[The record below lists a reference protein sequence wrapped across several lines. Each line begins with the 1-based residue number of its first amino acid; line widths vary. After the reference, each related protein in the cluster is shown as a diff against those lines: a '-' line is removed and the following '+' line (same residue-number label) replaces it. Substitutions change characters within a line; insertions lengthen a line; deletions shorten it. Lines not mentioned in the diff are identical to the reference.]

1 MDLLTNKR
9 IDEFGTLR
17 GSVNPYMFADLAKI
31 LETYPEEERNKVFE
45 MDIEDIKNGYL
56 TKSFT
61 GFVMRMCSFI
71 DLQDEITDFTV
82 LNNVYLLLFNK
93 RFEILGDQLLN
104 AVYNASHLL
113 ENNSMKDIEINL
125 TEFATN
131 MLMQGDFLSS
141 TILTK
146 LGLNTYMSLQ
156 RYKEVVLDAE
166 LLANDSYV
174 DNIISLVN
182 RKFDKDVYL
191 ETINK

>member
-71 DLQDEITDFTV
+71 DLQDEITDFAV

>member
-45 MDIEDIKNGYL
+45 MDIEDIKNSYL

-71 DLQDEITDFTV
+71 DLQEYINDFTI
-82 LNNVYLLLFNK
+82 LNNIYLLLFNK

-104 AVYNASHLL
+104 AVYNAGYLL
-113 ENNSMKDIEINL
+113 ENNTMKDIESNL

-131 MLMQGDFLSS
+131 ILMQKDFISS
-141 TILTK
+141 TILNK
-146 LGLNTYMSLQ
+146 LGLDTYMSLQ
-156 RYKEVVLDAE
+156 RYKEIVLDTE

>member
-45 MDIEDIKNGYL
+45 MDIEDIKNSYL

-71 DLQDEITDFTV
+71 DLQEDINDFTI
-82 LNNVYLLLFNK
+82 LNNIYLLLFNK

-104 AVYNASHLL
+104 AVYNAGYLL
-113 ENNSMKDIEINL
+113 ENNTMKDIESNL

-131 MLMQGDFLSS
+131 ILMQKDFISS
-141 TILTK
+141 TILNK
-146 LGLNTYMSLQ
+146 LGLDTYMSLQ
-156 RYKEVVLDAE
+156 RYKEIVLDTE